1 MRGDLQEG
9 NVYDK
14 RLRGYAFRYQFP
26 PFPVPIPILPSTKIG
41 LLCAFGLWE
50 PSFQAV
56 RAQKVGFCAFF
67 AFGTPD
73 FWLFEHKIEVFVR
86 FCPPKPPFSGISRTK
101 SGFLCAFSL
110 RDPRF
115 QAFQA
120 QNRHFCAR
128 EVCVGGCPGRAARV
142 VLLLPGGCCSGCG
155 AVYLFA
161 PMSAKSSFLKVAA
174 SVKSNACM
182 PAAMAPSTLAGLS
195 SVKRHSEALSPNFWQ
210 SRS

>member
-9 NVYDK
+9 HVYGT
-14 RLRGYAFRYQFP
+14 RLCGYASRCQFP
-26 PFPVPIPILPSTKIG
+26 LFPS
-41 LLCAFGLWE
+41 
-50 PSFQAV
+50 
-56 RAQKVGFCAFF
+56 
-67 AFGTPD
+67 
-73 FWLFEHKIEVFVR
+73 
-86 FCPPKPPFSGISRTK
+86 TK

-110 RDPRF
+110 RNPRF
-115 QAFQA
+115 QAFRA
-120 QNRHFCAR
+120 QKQHFCAR
-128 EVCVGGCPGRAARV
+128 GSLFRGGARDGLLWDSARG
-142 VLLLPGGCCSGCG
+142 VLLLPGECCSGCG

-174 SVKSNACM
+174 SVKSSACM

>member
-1 MRGDLQEG
+1 MRGDLLEG
-9 NVYDK
+9 YFALLDANF
-14 RLRGYAFRYQFP
+14 LSSWCQFP
-26 PFPVPIPILPSTKIG
+26 FS
-41 LLCAFGLWE
+41 
-50 PSFQAV
+50 
-56 RAQKVGFCAFF
+56 RAQNRGFCAFL
-67 AFGTPD
+67 AFGTPV
-73 FWLFEHKIEVFVR
+73 FGHSEHKIGVFVL
-86 FCPPKPPFSGISRTK
+86 FLPSGPPFSGISSTK

-128 EVCVGGCPGRAARV
+128 GSLFRGGARGVLLWDSGRECWTERIDRGASPGSPDAVSTRV
-142 VLLLPGGCCSGCG
+142 VLPGSCCSGCG
-155 AVYLFA
+155 SVYLFA

-174 SVKSNACM
+174 SLKSSACI

>member
-9 NVYDK
+9 HVYDK

-86 FCPPKPPFSGISRTK
+86 FCPPKPPFSGISSTK
-101 SGFLCAFSL
+101 LGFLCFFGL

-115 QAFQA
+115 
-120 QNRHFCAR
+120 
-128 EVCVGGCPGRAARV
+128 
-142 VLLLPGGCCSGCG
+142 
-155 AVYLFA
+155 
-161 PMSAKSSFLKVAA
+161 
-174 SVKSNACM
+174 
-182 PAAMAPSTLAGLS
+182 
-195 SVKRHSEALSPNFWQ
+195 
-210 SRS
+210 

>member
-9 NVYDK
+9 HVYGT
-14 RLRGYAFRYQFP
+14 RLCGYASRCQFP
-26 PFPVPIPILPSTKIG
+26 LFPS
-41 LLCAFGLWE
+41 
-50 PSFQAV
+50 
-56 RAQKVGFCAFF
+56 
-67 AFGTPD
+67 
-73 FWLFEHKIEVFVR
+73 
-86 FCPPKPPFSGISRTK
+86 TK

-110 RDPRF
+110 RNPRF
-115 QAFQA
+115 QAFRA
-120 QNRHFCAR
+120 QKQHFCAR
-128 EVCVGGCPGRAARV
+128 GSLFRGGARDGLLWDSARGV
-142 VLLLPGGCCSGCG
+142 LLLLGSCCSGSASRGVLLLPWECCSGCG

-174 SVKSNACM
+174 SVKSSACI

>member
-9 NVYDK
+9 HVYGT
-14 RLRGYAFRYQFP
+14 RLCGYASRCQFP
-26 PFPVPIPILPSTKIG
+26 LFPS
-41 LLCAFGLWE
+41 
-50 PSFQAV
+50 
-56 RAQKVGFCAFF
+56 
-67 AFGTPD
+67 
-73 FWLFEHKIEVFVR
+73 
-86 FCPPKPPFSGISRTK
+86 TK

-110 RDPRF
+110 RNPRF
-115 QAFQA
+115 QAFRA
-120 QNRHFCAR
+120 QKQHFCAR
-128 EVCVGGCPGRAARV
+128 GSLFRGGARDGLLWDSARG
-142 VLLLPGGCCSGCG
+142 VLLLLGSCCSGCG

-174 SVKSNACM
+174 SLKSSACM

>member
-9 NVYDK
+9 HVYGT
-14 RLRGYAFRYQFP
+14 RLCGYASRCQ
-26 PFPVPIPILPSTKIG
+26 IPLFPSTKIG

-67 AFGTPD
+67 AFGTPV
-73 FWLFEHKIEVFVR
+73 FRLFEHKIGIFVL
-86 FCPPKPPFSGISRTK
+86 G
-101 SGFLCAFSL
+101 
-110 RDPRF
+110 
-115 QAFQA
+115 
-120 QNRHFCAR
+120 
-128 EVCVGGCPGRAARV
+128 EVCSGGLLGLCYSGRAAQR
-142 VLLLPGGCCSGCG
+142 VLLLPGECCSGCG
-155 AVYLFA
+155 AVYLLA
-161 PMSAKSSFLKVAA
+161 ARRAKSSFLKVAA
-174 SVKSNACM
+174 SVKSSACM